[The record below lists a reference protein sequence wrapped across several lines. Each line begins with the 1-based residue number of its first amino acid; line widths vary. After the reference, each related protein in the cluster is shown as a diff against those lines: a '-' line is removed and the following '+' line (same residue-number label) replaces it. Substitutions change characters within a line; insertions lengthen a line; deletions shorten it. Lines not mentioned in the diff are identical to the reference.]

1 MERKMLEIIIA
12 LLGGALLGGAGA
24 TVVHNLSKDK
34 DQPVVINP
42 HEGSDKAIQQ
52 LTDLDITKPL
62 CDPEFIKENGNL
74 LCREITCLQF
84 SRGLDAKTS
93 GQQCESISN
102 IHNKI
107 EIQKWCNQYQD
118 ESMKQECIDIFWKR
132 N

>member
-1 MERKMLEIIIA
+1 MFEA
-12 LLGGALLGGAGA
+12 LLILGGILLGAGGA
-24 TVVHNLSKDK
+24 TVAHNINKNKTD
-34 DQPVVINP
+34 PIVINP

-62 CDPEFIKENGNL
+62 CDPDFIKEHGVL

-84 SRGLDAKTS
+84 SRGLDSKTA
-93 GQQCESISN
+93 GAQCESISN

-107 EIQKWCNQYQD
+107 EIERWCNQYQD
-118 ESMKQECIDIFWKR
+118 ESLKQECIDLFWKR